1 MIVVIVWIVWIV
13 LIVLIVEIVE
23 IVWIVKLIELIVH
36 PRLGSWEAGKPG
48 GLEAGIERSAHSS

>member
-13 LIVLIVEIVE
+13 EIVWIVWMVE

-36 PRLGSWEAGKPG
+36 PRLGSWEAGRLG
-48 GLEAGIERSAHSS
+48 GRY